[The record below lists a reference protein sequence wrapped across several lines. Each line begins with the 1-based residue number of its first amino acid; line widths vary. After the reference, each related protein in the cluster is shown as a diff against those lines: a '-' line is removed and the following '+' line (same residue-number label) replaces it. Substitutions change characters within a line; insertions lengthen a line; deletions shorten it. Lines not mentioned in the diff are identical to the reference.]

1 VTSASD
7 VVTVA
12 VIPVADS
19 GERLDDVAPHAFLS
33 VAGRELLAHAVAGL
47 LAGGVDRVVVVVPAD
62 RLTPAQRLLGDRAT
76 VLPGGA
82 DRTASVALGL
92 TAIGD
97 DVDVVLVHDATR
109 AFASA
114 ALIRRVVAAVVA
126 GAPAVIP
133 VLPVVETI
141 RRVDHLGA
149 LGGIVDRDQLRLV
162 QTPQGF
168 APDVLRRAHA
178 AAGPPAA
185 DPATDDAVLVG
196 RIGVEI
202 STVPGDRSAVR
213 ISTPADLDQARRLL
227 AAGKAAPEPGHT
239 RPAPEP
245 GNSTAGAPDI
255 RVGTGIDVHPI
266 ELGRECWLAGLLF
279 PDADGCEGHS
289 DGDVAAHALCD
300 ALLAA
305 AGLGDL
311 GAVFGTDDPQW
322 ASASGSTL
330 LLEVL
335 TRLRAGGFR
344 VVNASVQV
352 IANRPRLAQRRAE
365 AEAALSALLGAPV
378 SVAGTT
384 TDGLGLTGRG
394 EGRAALATALLSR
407 VPG

>member
-12 VIPVADS
+12 VIPVAGS
-19 GERLDDVAPHAFLS
+19 GERLDDAAPHAFLPID
-33 VAGRELLAHAVAGL
+33 GRELLAHAVAGL
-47 LAGGVDRVVVVVPAD
+47 LAGGVDRVVVVVPPD
-62 RLTPAQRLLGDRAT
+62 RLTAAQRLLGDRAT

-97 DVDVVLVHDATR
+97 EVDVVLVHDATR

-114 ALIRRVVAAVVA
+114 ALIRRVVAAVAA

-141 RRVDHLGA
+141 RRVDDLGA

-178 AAGPPAA
+178 AAGSPAA

-196 RIGVEI
+196 RLGVEI
-202 STVPGDRSAVR
+202 STVPGDRSAVK
-213 ISTPADLDQARRLL
+213 ISTPADLDEPRRLL
-227 AAGKAAPEPGHT
+227 AVGEAAPEQGSTRPTPEPGH
-239 RPAPEP
+239 
-245 GNSTAGAPDI
+245 STAGAPEI

-279 PDADGCEGHS
+279 PDADGCAGHS

-305 AGLGDL
+305 AALGDL
-311 GAVFGTDDPQW
+311 GAVFGTDDPRW
-322 ASASGSTL
+322 ASASGSIL
-330 LLEVL
+330 LLEVV
-335 TRLRAGGFR
+335 TRLRASGFR
-344 VVNASVQV
+344 VINASVQV
-352 IANRPRLAQRRAE
+352 IANRPRLAPRRAE

-407 VPG
+407 VRG